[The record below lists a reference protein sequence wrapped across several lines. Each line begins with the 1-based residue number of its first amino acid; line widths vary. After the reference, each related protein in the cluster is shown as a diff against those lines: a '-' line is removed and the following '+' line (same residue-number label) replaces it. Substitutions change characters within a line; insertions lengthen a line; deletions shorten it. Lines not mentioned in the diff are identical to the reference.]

1 LNGCN
6 SGIDY
11 QRGYTAIGVSAMSVG
26 FGNAIVR
33 ERIVAI
39 VSSESA
45 PIRRAIQEAR
55 RTGRLI
61 DATQGHRTRS
71 VIFIDSGHILISG
84 LARETLTKR
93 VGLPGPFAES
103 ADDVSGEV

>member
-1 LNGCN
+1 
-6 SGIDY
+6 
-11 QRGYTAIGVSAMSVG
+11 MSVG
-26 FGNAIVR
+26 FGNAVVR

-39 VSSESA
+39 VGSESA

-55 RTGRLI
+55 RGGRLI

-71 VIFIDSGHILISG
+71 VLFLDSGQIIISG

-93 VGLPGPFAES
+93 LNQTGIVPES
-103 ADDVSGEV
+103 SDDGSSDV